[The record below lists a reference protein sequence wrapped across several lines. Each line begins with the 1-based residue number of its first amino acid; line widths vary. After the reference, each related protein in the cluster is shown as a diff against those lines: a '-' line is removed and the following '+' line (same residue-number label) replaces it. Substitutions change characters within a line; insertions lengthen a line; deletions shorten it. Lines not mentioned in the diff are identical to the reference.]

1 MDLELTGLEQKL
13 AALLADYD
21 RLREESASLRGEL
34 SRAHER
40 NAALTARMQSATAR
54 LDRLIEALP
63 QESS

>member
-21 RLREESASLRGEL
+21 RLREESASLRSEL

-40 NAALTARMQSATAR
+40 NAALTARMQNATAR